1 MYFKGTVCKTL
12 ASGIEVKN
20 GMERPLLESG
30 EEEKKQ
36 KEILGSGKK
45 KRDPKLWKYAI
56 ISPYVHGLPWWLRR

>member
-36 KEILGSGKK
+36 KEILGSGKR
-45 KRDPKLWKYAI
+45 KRDPKL
-56 ISPYVHGLPWWLRR
+56 

>member
-1 MYFKGTVCKTL
+1 MLFYKDNNMEYLENLKKCNLCPHKCGVNR
-12 ASGIEVKN
+12 IEGKK

-45 KRDPKLWKYAI
+45 KRDPKL
-56 ISPYVHGLPWWLRR
+56 